1 MSVKILEGVVTK
13 QPALDVFD
21 AEITRLYEY
30 KARINSIKPSADIG
44 WLRVNS
50 SPLIKELQTTINDW
64 IDRFTSFLYDNTMK
78 QLHNIQGFIKE
89 VSEGIKVLPKDL
101 TTDRDKQLLTK
112 VMTHL
117 RDVTQINKHTVERF
131 PNLRDTIQLLKKH
144 NVDVSVSKGVDLLV
158 TIENARTELE
168 DTADNAL
175 GPIKEAILPLQ
186 SKESDNVK
194 VRVRQFQVKVLD
206 YRLEFQSAMPHNIQ
220 DTNDEVIRGAYE
232 KIGEYYN
239 KTIKMEE
246 EAKELQVLEQ
256 LFELQRT
263 KQKELQECK
272 NELVQLKQMWD
283 LISIIDGQF
292 DSLKETLWDNID
304 ADNLEMT
311 LKAMKDNQTKP
322 TLPQNKDIK
331 NYKAFMA
338 LNDRVKNM
346 QTISPLISQLHS
358 PFMQARHW
366 KKLNGICGKTV
377 NRNDPKF
384 CLRDII
390 NLELYKFS
398 DDVNELVEG
407 AQKEDKIEKKLDT
420 IIKTWDD
427 STILHFK
434 PYKDTQILDTAM
446 LEEIVENVDIQSMD
460 LMTMNAS
467 KDSEEFKDSLL
478 KWQKTLKTID

>member
-13 QPALDVFD
+13 QPALEVFD

-50 SPLIKELQTTINDW
+50 SPLIKELQTTINEW
-64 IDRFTSFLYDNTMK
+64 IDKFTSFLYDNTMK

-206 YRLEFQSAMPHNIQ
+206 YRLEFQSAMPHKIE
-220 DTNDEVIRGAYE
+220 DTNDDVIRAAYE

-239 KTIKMEE
+239 KTTKMEE
-246 EAKELQVLEQ
+246 EAKEL
-256 LFELQRT
+256 
-263 KQKELQECK
+263 
-272 NELVQLKQMWD
+272 
-283 LISIIDGQF
+283 
-292 DSLKETLWDNID
+292 
-304 ADNLEMT
+304 
-311 LKAMKDNQTKP
+311 
-322 TLPQNKDIK
+322 
-331 NYKAFMA
+331 
-338 LNDRVKNM
+338 
-346 QTISPLISQLHS
+346 
-358 PFMQARHW
+358 
-366 KKLNGICGKTV
+366 
-377 NRNDPKF
+377 
-384 CLRDII
+384 
-390 NLELYKFS
+390 
-398 DDVNELVEG
+398 
-407 AQKEDKIEKKLDT
+407 
-420 IIKTWDD
+420 
-427 STILHFK
+427 
-434 PYKDTQILDTAM
+434 
-446 LEEIVENVDIQSMD
+446 
-460 LMTMNAS
+460 
-467 KDSEEFKDSLL
+467 
-478 KWQKTLKTID
+478 